1 MMPRTTICALCLAA
15 LPQLA
20 AALTLDFPARGTL
33 TAQRL
38 VAEGRE
44 SLPVSAFA
52 DGAVQTRA
60 VEGQVTRKAWKIPVQ
75 GITTTQLLS
84 PLRRQLTEDGY
95 DVVFECQDVGCG
107 GFDFRYAMD
116 VVNEP
121 DMHVDLGDFRYLMA
135 QKGEGDAVALLVSR
149 APQAGFVQMTR
160 ISPPEAEPAV
170 IATSTKSVD
179 PLLPRESGDVTAEL
193 RQAGRAPLD
202 DLLFGTGSADL
213 EEGQFDSLN
222 QLAAYLRDN
231 PGQSLTLVGHTDD
244 EGALAANIALSKR
257 RAKSVMDRL
266 VRDYGAPRDRLRFEG
281 VGFLAPRA
289 SNSTDDGRLA
299 NRRVEAILTP

>member
-1 MMPRTTICALCLAA
+1 MPRTTICALCLAA